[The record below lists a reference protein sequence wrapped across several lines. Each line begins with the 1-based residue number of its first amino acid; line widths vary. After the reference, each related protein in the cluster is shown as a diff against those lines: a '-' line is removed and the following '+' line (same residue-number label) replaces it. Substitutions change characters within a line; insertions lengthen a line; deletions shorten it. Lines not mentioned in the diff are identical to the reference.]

1 MKNSVKSISEVYAT
15 DVEEFFYEE
24 GGDALSEHE
33 LVGYDVEFDD
43 RVEFVLQEGV
53 YWKPQ

>member
-1 MKNSVKSISEVYAT
+1 MKNLVKSISEVYAT